1 MNLFI
6 VFLAAIGLMFLLLV
20 VFCFGAVW
28 EVTQIVNA
36 AKEDMPYKLTGY
48 GIYRITLHEIEQDK
62 P

>member
-6 VFLAAIGLMFLLLV
+6 VLLSAFGLMFLVLV
-20 VFCFGAVW
+20 VFCLGAVW
-28 EVTQIVNA
+28 EIGKIVSA

-48 GIYRITLHEIEQDK
+48 GVYRITLHEVEKGK